1 MRLVVCTEEE
11 KRSVLMECHNS
22 GTGNHNGVR
31 GTRDRVIAGYF
42 WPTLMKDVT
51 EWVKCCRRCQLN
63 DPMKTGTPVLHSIKV
78 KAAWEVI
85 GLDLIGPLRETG
97 QKNKYVLTMTDLY
110 TKWVVAEPLQNKT
123 ATEVSAAIIKTLY
136 LFGMVKKI
144 ITDQGRE
151 FVNELNENIFATLK
165 IKHAVSSAYHP
176 QTNGQDERTNQ
187 NVKRVLRK
195 YVNESHNDWD
205 IHLPAV
211 VYGINTAKQSSTRH
225 TPYFLFFHRHPHLPE
240 VMNACPMGEDF
251 KIADPEDDLD
261 TRVNEM
267 KILNEKV
274 LSNIENA
281 QKRQQKSYRNRK
293 RKLMS
298 TISPGDEVLISQDF
312 NIKQRKDTLADRHKG
327 PFTVDSI
334 SKKGVASVVKDNG
347 TRCCINVSRLRPFYR
362 LENHGAVPCVSLQ
375 DHEYGTPDEATDHP
389 YAFSG
394 EKWEKDLGPLQE
406 KLLKYVLDKSLP
418 AAELIVKDDNI
429 CLTREDLWSLG
440 LNQCMESTI
449 GNACFKIIREA
460 AQKHGKDVYIADMY
474 VVPTWKTMNVDPLSS
489 LPNNLCS
496 KDAILFPAWSMQ
508 QNQLDH
514 YLLCVELQ
522 FQKIDIQIF
531 RMKFV
536 D

>member
-1 MRLVVCTEEE
+1 MRTHAHCKLSRGTDQVGNAKLWFRSHCRKQLVKRGFKMKDLRFYRALKEYILSGTFTPPCNKKMRKEMRRVSENFIAKDNRLFYTGPNKTYMRLVVCTEEE

-274 LSNIENA
+274 
-281 QKRQQKSYRNRK
+281 R
-293 RKLMS
+293 
-298 TISPGDEVLISQDF
+298 
-312 NIKQRKDTLADRHKG
+312 
-327 PFTVDSI
+327 
-334 SKKGVASVVKDNG
+334 SK
-347 TRCCINVSRLRPFYR
+347 F
-362 LENHGAVPCVSLQ
+362 
-375 DHEYGTPDEATDHP
+375 
-389 YAFSG
+389 
-394 EKWEKDLGPLQE
+394 
-406 KLLKYVLDKSLP
+406 
-418 AAELIVKDDNI
+418 
-429 CLTREDLWSLG
+429 
-440 LNQCMESTI
+440 M
-449 GNACFKIIREA
+449 
-460 AQKHGKDVYIADMY
+460 
-474 VVPTWKTMNVDPLSS
+474 
-489 LPNNLCS
+489 
-496 KDAILFPAWSMQ
+496 
-508 QNQLDH
+508 
-514 YLLCVELQ
+514 
-522 FQKIDIQIF
+522 
-531 RMKFV
+531 
-536 D
+536 

>member
-1 MRLVVCTEEE
+1 MRTHAHCKL
-11 KRSVLMECHNS
+11 S
-22 GTGNHNGVR
+22 R
-31 GTRDRVIAGYF
+31 GTDQ
-42 WPTLMKDVT
+42 
-51 EWVKCCRRCQLN
+51 VKCCRRCQLN

-274 LSNIENA
+274 
-281 QKRQQKSYRNRK
+281 R
-293 RKLMS
+293 
-298 TISPGDEVLISQDF
+298 
-312 NIKQRKDTLADRHKG
+312 
-327 PFTVDSI
+327 
-334 SKKGVASVVKDNG
+334 SK
-347 TRCCINVSRLRPFYR
+347 F
-362 LENHGAVPCVSLQ
+362 
-375 DHEYGTPDEATDHP
+375 
-389 YAFSG
+389 
-394 EKWEKDLGPLQE
+394 
-406 KLLKYVLDKSLP
+406 
-418 AAELIVKDDNI
+418 
-429 CLTREDLWSLG
+429 
-440 LNQCMESTI
+440 M
-449 GNACFKIIREA
+449 
-460 AQKHGKDVYIADMY
+460 
-474 VVPTWKTMNVDPLSS
+474 
-489 LPNNLCS
+489 
-496 KDAILFPAWSMQ
+496 
-508 QNQLDH
+508 
-514 YLLCVELQ
+514 
-522 FQKIDIQIF
+522 
-531 RMKFV
+531 
-536 D
+536 